1 MYNIISNASGT
12 RTIDIT
18 DENLDVIE
26 RYSLFKNLV
35 DSNGIVDDSVL
46 EKLRLNVRALVESTN
61 AQDKSLMDF
70 CFDVLYHPNMKATA
84 LHNLLALY
92 THRLNS

>member
-12 RTIDIT
+12 RTIDIS

-61 AQDKSLMDF
+61 AQDKSLLDF

-84 LHNLLALY
+84 LHYLLALY
-92 THRLNS
+92 THRVNP